1 MVNKEVIIK
10 GIEEEK
16 QKTLKKVREEY
27 EGNVNKITLAYEIQ
41 KVTVEEG
48 IFNELP
54 LDINTVMKDINK
66 IWDIWDTPSIF
77 KLVLDNYRRKDT
89 V

>member
-54 LDINTVMKDINK
+54 LDINTIMKDINK

>member
-1 MVNKEVIIK
+1 MNKEVIIK

-54 LDINTVMKDINK
+54 LDINTIMKDINK
-66 IWDIWDTPSIF
+66 IWDVWDTTSIF

>member
-1 MVNKEVIIK
+1 MNKEVIIK

>member
-54 LDINTVMKDINK
+54 LDINTIMKDINK

-89 V
+89 L

>member
-1 MVNKEVIIK
+1 MNKEVIIK

-54 LDINTVMKDINK
+54 LDINTIMKDINK